1 MSMES
6 DLTALLKT
14 LCPRVVP
21 DFAPAGTV
29 APWITYQAIGGQP
42 LRFTEGSAA
51 SLRHTLLQV
60 NVWAPTRAAALL
72 LIRQMEDALCSVST
86 ITARPASEA
95 TSTADEDMT
104 PPLYGCTQDFDVW
117 AAR

>member
-14 LCPRVVP
+14 LCPRVYP

-29 APWITYQAIGGQP
+29 APWVTYQAIGGQALNYVDDTVP
-42 LRFTEGSAA
+42 DA
-51 SLRHTLLQV
+51 RHTMLQV
-60 NVWAPTRAAALL
+60 NVWSNTRAATLALMHQ
-72 LIRQMEDALCSVST
+72 IEAALRASAAFN
-86 ITARPASEA
+86 ARPASEA
-95 TSTADEDMT
+95 VSDAEEDIAM
-104 PPLYGCTQDFDVW
+104 YGSRQDFDIW